1 MTLPRVKPFI
11 TACVG
16 GAAGGFFIGLVS
28 YMGLPIGLNT
38 VFGPSGVIALPLM
51 TSNSGIFIA
60 MIVFAVGLII
70 SYIAGFLATWFFGTK
85 GVDLS

>member
-1 MTLPRVKPFI
+1 
-11 TACVG
+11 
-16 GAAGGFFIGLVS
+16 
-28 YMGLPIGLNT
+28 
-38 VFGPSGVIALPLM
+38 M

-70 SYIAGFLATWFFGTK
+70 SYVAGFLATWFFGTK